1 MSTAQKADGN
11 VLMVPSAS
19 GRTVNEIVEFGT
31 DAGGFGG
38 VALATVAS
46 GVDCPVAIG
55 GIWSLTKGTSAGD
68 NWLQG
73 EPVYREA
80 STNIVSQEASANHLI
95 GVAANTVIAADTTAD
110 VLLTV
115 GAIGL

>member
-1 MSTAQKADGN
+1 MSTLQKAVGN
-11 VLMVPSAS
+11 VFMVPSAS
-19 GRTVNEIVEFGT
+19 GRTVNDIVEFGT

-38 VALATVAS
+38 VALATVLS

-55 GIWSLTKGTSAGD
+55 GVWQLTKGTSGGD
-68 NWLQG
+68 AWLQG
-73 EPVYREA
+73 VPIYREA
-80 STNIVSQEASANHLI
+80 STNIVSDTASANHLI
-95 GVAANTVIAADTTAD
+95 GVAANTVVAGDTTAD